1 MSADLPNEP
10 SSSPKDP
17 ENQPIGQVLKQA
29 GLLNEGQIQVALM
42 DQSCSGLLFGEIL
55 VARGWIKPE
64 TITFFLEHLILPRT
78 SEGQSA
84 STIPQ
89 VIPSMD
95 FQPDPENPTA
105 APEPLTLAAEPP
117 SSAHEDLSRYVTRSE
132 RIPSVS
138 VRALSQGERSSSNP
152 PVQRATQP
160 PAAILP
166 NSARRTRNGWNPFRR
181 TTPPTQFPSPAP
193 FQPKSRETSFSGMKV
208 DGYSIQD
215 EWDAASEHLQ
225 DELLEDSDLRELLE

>member
-10 SSSPKDP
+10 SSPPKEP

-64 TITFFLEHLILPRT
+64 TITFFLDHLILPRT
-78 SEGQSA
+78 GEEQSA

-89 VIPSMD
+89 AIPPVE

-105 APEPLTLAAEPP
+105 APEPPTLTAEPP
-117 SSAHEDLSRYVTRSE
+117 SSPHEDLSRYVTRSE
-132 RIPSVS
+132 RIPSVP
-138 VRALSQGERSSSNP
+138 VRPPSAQRPSQS
-152 PVQRATQP
+152 
-160 PAAILP
+160 PAAIPP
-166 NSARRTRNGWNPFRR
+166 NSDRRTRSWLNPFRR
-181 TTPPTQFPSPAP
+181 TTPPTQFPSPTP
-193 FQPKSRETSFSGMKV
+193 FQSKSREAFFSGMKV

-215 EWDAASEHLQ
+215 EWDAASEHLG